1 MLQHTKLVSTWKG
14 SCKPFCTIMP
24 LTFLLNFFLHNHA
37 SYILASCFYAENS
50 DIFNTFTW
58 TWPDFFQLLCSFLFA
73 ALGYPF
79 TNCCV
84 HTYHHL
90 HVNYRLSP
98 PREWPEP
105 VTFYHCARILVANI
119 PRICRF
125 ERYCRHVEETFLKY
139 YIRFIIMAS
148 VKNYERDFDSQAK
161 SRSEIKIIWNHSFLY
176 IILLSPSWRKFLA
189 HWIEHMTSTPYLERK
204 HGLI

>member
-50 DIFNTFTW
+50 HIFNTFTW
-58 TWPDFFQLLCSFLFA
+58 TWPDFFSLLCSFLFA

-90 HVNYRLSP
+90 HVNYMSL
-98 PREWPEP
+98 
-105 VTFYHCARILVANI
+105 L
-119 PRICRF
+119 
-125 ERYCRHVEETFLKY
+125 
-139 YIRFIIMAS
+139 
-148 VKNYERDFDSQAK
+148 
-161 SRSEIKIIWNHSFLY
+161 
-176 IILLSPSWRKFLA
+176 IILHTGGKSYDDEL
-189 HWIEHMTSTPYLERK
+189 HMRLENYSFS
-204 HGLI
+204 

>member
-1 MLQHTKLVSTWKG
+1 MQDIEQLLQHSTIIHRLASNEHTLIVAQTVIKYAAAYKACFYVEG
-14 SCKPFCTIMP
+14 IMQ
-24 LTFLLNFFLHNHA
+24 TFLHNHA

-50 DIFNTFTW
+50 HIFNTFTW
-58 TWPDFFQLLCSFLFA
+58 TWPDFFSLLCSFLFA

-105 VTFYHCARILVANI
+105 ATFYHCARILAVNI
-119 PRICRF
+119 PEIYSD
-125 ERYCRHVEETFLKY
+125 ERYRVY
-139 YIRFIIMAS
+139 
-148 VKNYERDFDSQAK
+148 D
-161 SRSEIKIIWNHSFLY
+161 KIIYFQWL
-176 IILLSPSWRKFLA
+176 ILFYVER
-189 HWIEHMTSTPYLERK
+189 TP
-204 HGLI
+204 I